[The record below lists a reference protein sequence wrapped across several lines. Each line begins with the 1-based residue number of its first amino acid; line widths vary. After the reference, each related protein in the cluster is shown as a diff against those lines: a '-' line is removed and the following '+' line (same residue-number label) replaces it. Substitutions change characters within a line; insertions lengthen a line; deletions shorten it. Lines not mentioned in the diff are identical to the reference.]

1 MVRTGKRISFVLA
14 IVAIL
19 AAPMVAGAPDGLYQL
34 LQQLNG
40 IFFIPI
46 ATIVLAGLFL
56 PQVSAIAAK
65 TALFFGLTFYILT
78 TFILKVDIHFV
89 HIWGIEFV
97 LNVVIMLVVSHFYPS
112 IRPAQRISVT
122 DSSLVTWKYTK
133 VMSTALVVVI
143 ILIYLWLGL

>member
-1 MVRTGKRISFVLA
+1 MALDIKLHVFNRPTG
-14 IVAIL
+14 
-19 AAPMVAGAPDGLYQL
+19 QL

-56 PQVSAIAAK
+56 PRVSSIAAK

-78 TFILKVDIHFV
+78 TFILKVNIHFV

-97 LNVVIMLVVSHFYPS
+97 LNVLIMLVVAHFYPS
-112 IRPAQRISVT
+112 IRPVQRKSLT
-122 DSSLVTWKYTK
+122 DDGLATWKYTK
-133 VMSTALVVVI
+133 VMSTALVVTI
-143 ILIYLWLGL
+143 ILIYIWLGQ